1 MNEGL
6 RERRVVPQPSKVSV
20 TDSII
25 MGNRYWLNSQPMP
38 MVGRPC
44 TCTESMLTEQLA
56 RMLTSRDVWC
66 WTEAVDD
73 VPDSMNWLRSDA
85 DAHPASV
92 EPELSTWAQTNPDSW
107 LVVDGRGGKIPDAGG
122 QLEEILRSLPVN
134 VIMIIE
140 DDTIRSTHPFPP
152 WEYPL

>member
-1 MNEGL
+1 
-6 RERRVVPQPSKVSV
+6 
-20 TDSII
+20 
-25 MGNRYWLNSQPMP
+25 MP

-44 TCTESMLTEQLA
+44 TCTEEVLCTQLA
-56 RMLTSRDVWC
+56 KMPTPPDAWC
-66 WTEAVDD
+66 WTEEITN
-73 VPDSMNWLRSDA
+73 VPNSMNWLRSDA

-107 LVVDGRGGKIPDAGG
+107 LIVDGRGGRIPHAEGK
-122 QLEEILRSLPVN
+122 LEEILRALPVH

-140 DDTIRSTHPFPP
+140 NDAQRSTHPFPP